1 MSTLATAI
9 ALLGPLLT
17 MEWLIAIER
26 RRVRPFPGMSPAMR
40 DGVCA
45 VLTLWLLF
53 GWMIAL
59 ILIVTSKV
67 TSNRG

>member
-1 MSTLATAI
+1 MSALAAAI

-26 RRVRPFPGMSPAMR
+26 RRVRPFPFATPVVLNGLC
-40 DGVCA
+40 V

-67 TSNRG
+67 TSKRG